1 MGVEALN
8 EASSPYSEPPKR
20 NLFVWIGITKEI
32 LGVPSDKVGV
42 PPGWGCGVGKLK
54 FFVLNLLA
62 YLLNQILCSEVSVSH
77 QHLHVPM
84 T

>member
-1 MGVEALN
+1 MAPN
-8 EASSPYSEPPKR
+8 EASSLLASRPNENHLSALVLLRRYRESQ
-20 NLFVWIGITKEI
+20 LTKW
-32 LGVPSDKVGV
+32 GV